1 MIVDFLRSRGQAC
14 RGAAIVLSAIA
25 CNTPFAAQAAG
36 WSPQKNIEIVVGT
49 APGSGVDRPA
59 RIIQNI
65 IEDKR
70 LIDAT
75 VTVVNKPGAGGA
87 IAYTYIR
94 QRPGDAHSVVL
105 ASPTLVTNHIT
116 GKRTL
121 HHSDLTALALLAS
134 EYVSFAV
141 RNDSPIRT
149 AQDLRDALKRD
160 PKSLAIGIGTSVSNN
175 NHMAIAQFAK
185 YIGADVA
192 QLKAV
197 AFRAPDEVTTALMG
211 GHLDAMA
218 LAASNI
224 VSHLRGGKIRVIAL
238 AAPTRSEGALA
249 AIPTLKE
256 QGFDVVTRQWRAF
269 FAPKGLTPAQLF
281 YREGTLAR
289 VVQTEQWQTYL
300 EGVAN
305 ESTYLNGKDTE
316 KFLAAEYDELRTVLR
331 EIGLAK

>member
-1 MIVDFLRSRGQAC
+1 MRWRRAGHPRRTSRS
-14 RGAAIVLSAIA
+14 
-25 CNTPFAAQAAG
+25 
-36 WSPQKNIEIVVGT
+36 VGT

-65 IEDKR
+65 LQEKKLIE
-70 LIDAT
+70 
-75 VTVVNKPGAGGA
+75 VPVSVVNKPGAGGA
-87 IAYTYIR
+87 IGYTYIR
-94 QRPGDAHSVVL
+94 QRAADAHALVL

-116 GKRTL
+116 GKSTL

-141 RNDSPIRT
+141 RADSPIKT

-160 PKSLAIGIGTSVSNN
+160 PKSLSIGIGTSVGNN

-185 YIGADVA
+185 TIGADVA

-238 AAPTRSEGALA
+238 AAPVRAKGALA

-269 FAPKGLTPAQLF
+269 FAPRGLTSAQVS
-281 YREGTLAR
+281 YWETTLGR
-289 VVQTEQWQTYL
+289 VVQTEQWTAYL
-300 EGVAN
+300 ESVAN
-305 ESTYLNGKDTE
+305 ESTYLNGRDTE
-316 KFLAAEYDELRTVLR
+316 KFLAAEYDELRAVLR
-331 EIGLAK
+331 ELGLAK